1 MPAMT
6 KQQIREF
13 LTTGKHIMKL
23 ATLTPEGW
31 PYIVP
36 VWYDY
41 DGEAFSALGRPKSRW
56 VAHIENDSRASICVD
71 TTEAPYKRVIVQGNA
86 KIADMQF
93 TGDWENMAHRYMGEE
108 MGHRYY
114 EDTKHIP
121 RVLVRVIP
129 NNITTWAGPGWHP
142 RYEE

>member
-1 MPAMT
+1 
-6 KQQIREF
+6 
-13 LTTGKHIMKL
+13 MKL

-36 VWYDY
+36 VWYEY

-93 TGDWENMAHRYMGEE
+93 TGDWER
-108 MGHRYY
+108 RW
-114 EDTKHIP
+114 DTAITRIRNIFLECLCASSLTILPHGLAQAGIP
-121 RVLVRVIP
+121 GTRSELERQR
-129 NNITTWAGPGWHP
+129 HL
-142 RYEE
+142 